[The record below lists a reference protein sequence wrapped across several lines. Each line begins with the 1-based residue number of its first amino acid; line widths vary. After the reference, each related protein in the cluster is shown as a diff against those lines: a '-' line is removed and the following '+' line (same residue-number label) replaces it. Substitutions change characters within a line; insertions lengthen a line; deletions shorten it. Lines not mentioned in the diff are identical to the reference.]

1 MRWAGR
7 SVWVAALTVT
17 IGCGGGDTAHPGDFP
32 VDGEGGKTDVFGRAL
47 VGRAQ
52 PYPADETLGA
62 IEERLR
68 SDVALRR
75 QVAWEI
81 VARALQPVPLLGLAE
96 RAEASEDLVLPDG
109 EVPRVPR
116 FQTWY
121 GVDDFKRMFQY
132 LYEGKDRAE
141 RLRREPFTE
150 AELDEAED
158 YNASAIDRSRRWPL
172 ERFLRY
178 VEQLGVCEEGT
189 PEDECARRLQSN
201 FSGAAAGNVRITY
214 SPATVRHLLA
224 NYGNILDCME
234 RLSDL
239 PLDATPTDE
248 ENFTFCYAQEMPVDA
263 VLIKAQWIRS
273 DLERD
278 MPVYDTDADTL
289 RDLLGPTNTGTWPE
303 EGHRRADPADDEIV
317 TIRLRNGST
326 YRLAGLHVMTKEL
339 RHWTWITLFWSDRP
353 NLDFGEDRPQ
363 AIRDLD
369 PVWSHYKMCVVVDY
383 EEDADDP
390 GAGLEELYPS
400 LAAALRATP
409 TESASWCSNPYVEEG
424 RGNARTNCIGCH
436 QHGASAVGADLDGDG
451 APDPLDLEQII
462 DDERF
467 YPSNGRTR
475 QRDVFPSDYLWSATR
490 VDNLFQVIRSE
501 VDRADV
507 TDSREIEER
516 AARILAA
523 TGEPSRGAALFAT
536 NCARC
541 HGADGTGD
549 FGPNLYDRVP
559 MRDDDTLARRLLL
572 GLGPMPAWDSVL
584 SDQELADLL
593 AFLRAT
599 FDAPPSPSEVT
610 AAASGLPTDIPDNDA
625 TGVEVSIEVATDFPL
640 ASVRVQA
647 AISHPFRGDLVVE
660 LIHDTIVATLHDR
673 TGGSLDDLDIDATPA
688 AFAGASSAGT
698 WTLRVRDEGVGD
710 RGTLDSFRLTL
721 SP

>member
-1 MRWAGR
+1 MVKAGR
-7 SVWVAALTVT
+7 VAPIAALLAVVACGASDTV
-17 IGCGGGDTAHPGDFP
+17 HPGDFP

-52 PYPADETLGA
+52 PYPADETLPA

-68 SDVALRR
+68 IDMAMRR
-75 QVAWEI
+75 QIAWEI
-81 VARALQPVPLLGLAE
+81 VARALEPVPLLGLAA
-96 RAEASEDLVLPDG
+96 RAEAAEEVMLPEG
-109 EVPRVPR
+109 EVPTVPR

-121 GVDDFKRMFQY
+121 GVDDFKRMFQF
-132 LYEGKDRAE
+132 LYEGKDRAQ
-141 RLRREPFTE
+141 RLRREPFSD

-158 YNASAIDRSRRWPL
+158 YNATAIDRSRRWPL

-178 VEQLGVCEEGT
+178 VNQLGLCEEGT

-234 RLSDL
+234 RLGDL
-239 PLDATPTDE
+239 PLTATPTDE
-248 ENFTFCYAQEMPVDA
+248 ENFTYCYAQEMPSDA

-289 RDLLGPTNTGTWPE
+289 RELLGPTNTGTWPE
-303 EGHRRADPADDEIV
+303 AGHRRADPGDDEIV

-353 NLDFGEDRPQ
+353 DTDFGEDRPQ
-363 AIRDLD
+363 AIRALD

-383 EEDADDP
+383 EEGAEDP
-390 GAGLEELYPS
+390 GAGLDNLYPS

-409 TESASWCSNPYVEEG
+409 AESASWCSNPYVEEG

-436 QHGASAVGADLDGDG
+436 QHGASAAGADLDGDG
-451 APDPLDLEQII
+451 RPDPLNLEQVI

-507 TDSREIEER
+507 TDNREIDRRAER
-516 AARILAA
+516 VLAA
-523 TGEPSRGAALFAT
+523 TGDALNGASLFAA

-549 FGPNLYDRVP
+549 FGPNLYERVP
-559 MRDDDTLARRLLL
+559 MRDDETLARRLLL
-572 GLGPMPAWDSVL
+572 GLGPMPAWDSVF

-593 AFLRAT
+593 VFLRDT
-599 FDAPPSPSEVT
+599 FDGPPAPMEVVVT
-610 AAASGLPTDIPDNDA
+610 ATGLPVAVPDND
-625 TGVEVSIEVATDFPL
+625 TDGVEVSLEVVPDFAV
-640 ASVRVQA
+640 ASVRVEA
-647 AISHPFRGDLVVE
+647 AVTHPFQEDLVVE
-660 LIHDTIVATLHDR
+660 LVHGGVTVVLHER
-673 TGGSLDDLDIDATPA
+673 TGGSVADLVLDRSLTE
-688 AFAGASSAGT
+688 FRGQRSAGT
-698 WTLRVRDEGVGD
+698 WTLRVRDESPGD
-710 RGTLDSFRLTL
+710 SGTVDSFRLTL
-721 SP
+721 MP

>member
-1 MRWAGR
+1 MARAGR
-7 SVWVAALTVT
+7 FARAVALLAAVA
-17 IGCGGGDTAHPGDFP
+17 CGGSDATHPGDFP

-52 PYPADETLGA
+52 PYPADETLPA
-62 IEERLR
+62 IEDRLR
-68 SDVALRR
+68 TDMAMRR
-75 QVAWEI
+75 QIAWEI
-81 VARALQPVPLLGLAE
+81 VARALEPVPLLGLAE
-96 RAEASEDLVLPDG
+96 RAEAAEEVMLPEG

-121 GVDDFKRMFQY
+121 GVDDFKRMFQF

-158 YNASAIDRSRRWPL
+158 YNASALDRSRRWPL

-224 NYGNILDCME
+224 NYGNILACME
-234 RLSDL
+234 RLSEL

-248 ENFTFCYAQEMPVDA
+248 ENFTFCYAQEMPADA

-289 RDLLGPTNTGTWPE
+289 SDLLGPTNTGTWPE
-303 EGHRRADPADDEIV
+303 AGHRRADPADDEIV

-353 NLDFGEDRPQ
+353 DTDFGEDRPQ
-363 AIRDLD
+363 AIRELGSA
-369 PVWSHYKMCVVVDY
+369 WSHYKMCVVVDY
-383 EEDADDP
+383 EEGAEDP
-390 GAGLEELYPS
+390 GAGLDTLYPS

-451 APDPLDLEQII
+451 SPDPFSLEQVI

-507 TDSREIEER
+507 TDSREIEQRAER
-516 AARILAA
+516 VLTTTGDA
-523 TGEPSRGAALFAT
+523 TSGAALFAA

-559 MRDDDTLARRLLL
+559 MRDDETLVRRLLL
-572 GLGPMPAWDSVL
+572 GLGPMPAWDSVF
-584 SDQELADLL
+584 SDQELADIL
-593 AFLRAT
+593 AFLRGT
-599 FDAPPSPSEVT
+599 FDAPPPPAEVS
-610 AAASGLPTDIPDNDA
+610 ASASGLPVPIPDDDA
-625 TGVEVSIEVATDFPL
+625 TGVEATVEVTADFAVTSARVEVAIT
-640 ASVRVQA
+640 
-647 AISHPFRGDLVVE
+647 HPFQGDLVVE
-660 LIHDTIVATLHDR
+660 LVHDGVTVVLHDR
-673 TGGSLDDLDIDATPA
+673 SGGTLDDLALDQVVPE
-688 AFAGASSAGT
+688 FSGQRSVGT
-698 WTLRVRDEGVGD
+698 WTLRVRDQGPGD
-710 RGTLDSFRLTL
+710 AGTLDSFRLTL
-721 SP
+721 TP